1 MSNIFIEIIAI
12 WLIAGG
18 FVGIPYLTIIIIMFF
33 IIKSLS
39 CYKVNYF
46 ELIAIIT
53 PIVFYIVLSLLIEER
68 QGFNCGYVNIIL
80 VFFASITLYLGTI
93 GHLAFRIG
101 IIVTLIFTFLL
112 WQFFPH
118 QGFTKL
124 F

>member
-1 MSNIFIEIIAI
+1 MSNIFIEIIAV

-18 FVGIPYLTIIIIMFF
+18 FIGIPYLTVIIIMFC
-33 IIKSLS
+33 IIKVLS
-39 CYKVNYF
+39 GYKVNYF
-46 ELIAIIT
+46 ELTAIIA

-68 QGFNCGYVNIIL
+68 QGFNSGYVNLIM

-93 GHLAFRIG
+93 SHLAFRIG
-101 IIVTLIFTFLL
+101 IIVTLILTILL
-112 WQFFPH
+112 WQFFPN